1 MKNKNLQGILALAIV
16 TALSFGV
23 IAGSNALTK
32 NSDAAGDG
40 APGAAADAG
49 EVTEEIDVAGAEGI
63 EKAVKTENGYMVTVK
78 TKGYGGD
85 ILMNVCFDQDA
96 KNVTAV
102 EVLENSET
110 ENVGARIAEAEF
122 LDQFKGVAAPVY
134 LPGMTVGAA
143 DTADDA
149 ADAAEEPAALNDGE
163 YVAATTERDENG
175 FIDQVT
181 MTVKDGRITE
191 ANWEALL
198 EDGTKKSDMS
208 ENGQYTM
215 TEDGPTWAEESKALT
230 DGLVA
235 NQSLAFLAVDDT
247 GHTDAVASVSI
258 YVGGFAALAQDC
270 IDQASAS
277 KVVYKDGEYIAKTTE
292 ADENGF
298 IDQVTMTVKDGR
310 ITEANWEAILEDGT
324 KKSDMSENGQYTMTE
339 DGPTWAEESK
349 ALTDGLVV
357 NQSLDFLTMDD
368 TGHTDA
374 VASVSIYVGGFAA
387 LADDC
392 LKQAAGTGS
401 EEPAEEA
408 APQDGTQVDGIS
420 GATISSTA
428 AVKAINLAFDF
439 IQTVK

>member
-1 MKNKNLQGILALAIV
+1 MKNKNLQGILALAVV

-32 NSDAAGDG
+32 NSDVAADG
-40 APGAAADAG
+40 GTENAAADAG
-49 EVTEEIDVAGAEGI
+49 EVMEELDVNGAEGI

-85 ILMNVCFDQDA
+85 IVMNVCFDQDA
-96 KNVTAV
+96 KNITAV

-134 LPGMTVGAA
+134 LPGMTVGTA

-149 ADAAEEPAALNDGE
+149 AEADEEPAALKDGE
-163 YVAATTERDENG
+163 YVAKTTEADENG

-181 MTVKDGRITE
+181 MTVKDGKITE

-235 NQSLAFLAVDDT
+235 S
-247 GHTDAVASVSI
+247 
-258 YVGGFAALAQDC
+258 
-270 IDQASAS
+270 
-277 KVVYKDGEYIAKTTE
+277 
-292 ADENGF
+292 
-298 IDQVTMTVKDGR
+298 
-310 ITEANWEAILEDGT
+310 
-324 KKSDMSENGQYTMTE
+324 
-339 DGPTWAEESK
+339 
-349 ALTDGLVV
+349 
-357 NQSLDFLTMDD
+357 QSLDFLTMDD

-387 LADDC
+387 LAEDC
-392 LKQAAGTGS
+392 LKQAAGTDA
-401 EEPAEEA
+401 EEPADEPTEEA
-408 APQDGTQVDGIS
+408 APQEGTQVDGIS

>member
-1 MKNKNLQGILALAIV
+1 MKNKNLQGILALVVV

-23 IAGSNALTK
+23 IAGSNALAK
-32 NSDAAGDG
+32 NSDVAAEDG
-40 APGAAADAG
+40 ASSAAADAG

-85 ILMNVCFDQDA
+85 ILMNVCFDKDA

-102 EVLENSET
+102 EVVENSET

-198 EDGTKKSDMS
+198 EDGTKKSEMS

-230 DGLVA
+230 DGLIE
-235 NQSLAFLAVDDT
+235 NQSLAFLAV
-247 GHTDAVASVSI
+247 
-258 YVGGFAALAQDC
+258 
-270 IDQASAS
+270 
-277 KVVYKDGEYIAKTTE
+277 
-292 ADENGF
+292 
-298 IDQVTMTVKDGR
+298 
-310 ITEANWEAILEDGT
+310 
-324 KKSDMSENGQYTMTE
+324 
-339 DGPTWAEESK
+339 
-349 ALTDGLVV
+349 
-357 NQSLDFLTMDD
+357 DD

-401 EEPAEEA
+401 EEPAEEEA

>member
-1 MKNKNLQGILALAIV
+1 MKNKNLQGILALAVV

-23 IAGSNALTK
+23 IAGSNALAKNSGVAADGGTK
-32 NSDAAGDG
+32 N
-40 APGAAADAG
+40 AAADAG
-49 EVTEEIDVAGAEGI
+49 EVLEELDTAGAEGI

-85 ILMNVCFDQDA
+85 LVMNVCFDQDA

-102 EVLENSET
+102 EVVENNET

-134 LPGMTVGAA
+134 LPGMTIGS

-149 ADAAEEPAALNDGE
+149 VDAVEEPVALNDGE
-163 YVAATTERDENG
+163 YVAKTTEADENG

-181 MTVKDGRITE
+181 ITVKDGKITE

-235 NQSLAFLAVDDT
+235 NQSLD
-247 GHTDAVASVSI
+247 
-258 YVGGFAALAQDC
+258 Y
-270 IDQASAS
+270 
-277 KVVYKDGEYIAKTTE
+277 
-292 ADENGF
+292 
-298 IDQVTMTVKDGR
+298 
-310 ITEANWEAILEDGT
+310 
-324 KKSDMSENGQYTMTE
+324 
-339 DGPTWAEESK
+339 
-349 ALTDGLVV
+349 
-357 NQSLDFLTMDD
+357 LTMDD

-392 LKQAAGTGS
+392 LKQAAGTDS
-401 EEPAEEA
+401 EEPAEEEA

-439 IQTVK
+439 IQTVI

>member
-1 MKNKNLQGILALAIV
+1 MKNKNLQGILALAVV

-23 IAGSNALTK
+23 IAGSNALAKNSGVAADGGTK
-32 NSDAAGDG
+32 N
-40 APGAAADAG
+40 AAADAG
-49 EVTEEIDVAGAEGI
+49 EVLEELDTAGAEGI

-85 ILMNVCFDQDA
+85 LVMNVCFDQDA

-102 EVLENSET
+102 EVVENNET

-134 LPGMTVGAA
+134 LPGMTIGS

-149 ADAAEEPAALNDGE
+149 ADAAEEPVALNDGA
-163 YVAATTERDENG
+163 YVAETTERDENG

-181 MTVKDGRITE
+181 ITVKDGRITE

-230 DGLVA
+230 DGLVE
-235 NQSLAFLAVDDT
+235 NQSLAFLA
-247 GHTDAVASVSI
+247 
-258 YVGGFAALAQDC
+258 L
-270 IDQASAS
+270 
-277 KVVYKDGEYIAKTTE
+277 
-292 ADENGF
+292 
-298 IDQVTMTVKDGR
+298 
-310 ITEANWEAILEDGT
+310 
-324 KKSDMSENGQYTMTE
+324 
-339 DGPTWAEESK
+339 
-349 ALTDGLVV
+349 
-357 NQSLDFLTMDD
+357 DD

-392 LKQAAGTGS
+392 LKQAAGTDS
-401 EEPAEEA
+401 EEPAGEIAEEA

-439 IQTVK
+439 IQTVI

>member
-1 MKNKNLQGILALAIV
+1 MKNKNLQGILALVVV

-23 IAGSNALTK
+23 IAGSNALAK
-32 NSDAAGDG
+32 NSDVAAEDG
-40 APGAAADAG
+40 ASSAAADAG

-85 ILMNVCFDQDA
+85 ILMNVCFDKDA

-102 EVLENSET
+102 EVVENSET

-198 EDGTKKSDMS
+198 EDGTKKSEMS
-208 ENGQYTM
+208 ENG
-215 TEDGPTWAEESKALT
+215 
-230 DGLVA
+230 
-235 NQSLAFLAVDDT
+235 
-247 GHTDAVASVSI
+247 
-258 YVGGFAALAQDC
+258 
-270 IDQASAS
+270 
-277 KVVYKDGEYIAKTTE
+277 
-292 ADENGF
+292 
-298 IDQVTMTVKDGR
+298 
-310 ITEANWEAILEDGT
+310 
-324 KKSDMSENGQYTMTE
+324 
-339 DGPTWAEESK
+339 
-349 ALTDGLVV
+349 
-357 NQSLDFLTMDD
+357 
-368 TGHTDA
+368 
-374 VASVSIYVGGFAA
+374 
-387 LADDC
+387 
-392 LKQAAGTGS
+392 
-401 EEPAEEA
+401 
-408 APQDGTQVDGIS
+408 
-420 GATISSTA
+420 
-428 AVKAINLAFDF
+428 
-439 IQTVK
+439 